1 MDLIIA
7 LLIVVLAYALGF
19 SVNPLLWVIV
29 TPPALWL
36 VSSHDRR
43 ARI

>member
-1 MDLIIA
+1 MDLFVA
-7 LLIVVLAYALGF
+7 LLIVVLGYALGI

-36 VSSHDRR
+36 VSSHDRL